1 MPISSALG
9 SSALL
14 PAGLGF
20 RNLLINGGMGI
31 NQRNTT
37 ITSNGYTLYT
47 VDRWYVDHGTSGGR
61 SIAANSDVPTGSGFT
76 SSLRITA
83 TTGATSGGSLPL
95 FGQRIELA
103 NCANLAYGSV
113 SAKTVTIS
121 FWVKATVVGTYA
133 VKLKANSTYL
143 APYTI
148 LASNVWEKKTLTIAG
163 DTSGAISSYLD
174 VQFCFGGSS
183 GFWGTSNSWVSSTSA
198 YATSGQVDAM
208 ETTGNIFAIT
218 GVQLEQNYQPTS
230 FEQRPIGVEL
240 ALCQRYYWRMN
251 GQSAGYNRIPST
263 GSSFGG
269 TSWQGVISFP
279 LTMRAKPTSIDS
291 SGIGCTDNVS
301 FDSASFTSVLLN
313 ANNSHES
320 GAFITTSGG
329 SGINSGAGQILIL
342 RGGATAY
349 LGLSAEL

>member
-240 ALCQRYYWRMN
+240 ALCQRYYQLWR
-251 GQSAGYNRIPST
+251 GSTPGAGYNHI
-263 GSSFGG
+263 GFGNG
-269 TSWQGVISFP
+269 YNTTLIYPVINFET
-279 LTMRAKPTSIDS
+279 TMRIAPTVIEYSTLTVNDVTTAYAVTALTYES
-291 SGIGCTDNVS
+291 STINSCRLQATIASGGVQYRGYEIGTGN
-301 FDSASFTSVLLN
+301 SASS
-313 ANNSHES
+313 
-320 GAFITTSGG
+320 
-329 SGINSGAGQILIL
+329 
-342 RGGATAY
+342 Y
-349 LGLSAEL
+349 LGLGAEL